1 MFHVLYMITDS
12 GVEYYS
18 IYDTFIC
25 TFPIMLCTG
34 HLNCSTYDQTHDYM
48 NVAMY
53 V

>member
-12 GVEYYS
+12 GVEYYN
-18 IYDTFIC
+18 IYGTL
-25 TFPIMLCTG
+25 PIMLCTG
-34 HLNCSTYDQTHDYM
+34 HLNCSTYDPTHDYM